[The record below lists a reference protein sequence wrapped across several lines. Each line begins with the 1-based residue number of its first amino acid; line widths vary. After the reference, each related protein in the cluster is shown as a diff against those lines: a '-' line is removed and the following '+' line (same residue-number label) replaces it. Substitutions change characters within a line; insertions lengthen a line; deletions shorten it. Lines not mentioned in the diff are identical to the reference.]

1 MHEIPLKVQKYILFV
16 TVFEVYTQSIMKSI
30 LVKRILDMEKQ
41 LFTVLFFGKTGAGK
55 SSTLNAMF
63 NFNLDVGAAVAVTK
77 MPNPTCLT
85 SPNYDLFHHKQI
97 QVVDMPGI
105 GESIEADEH
114 YLPFYE
120 EWIPKTDSL
129 VWVTQADTRAYKR
142 DQIFLL
148 KLLPLFHPS
157 LNFTIA
163 LNKIDYLGVD
173 EAEKCF
179 DTISKQPSQDQLNKL
194 PEKIAD
200 VYQVFNSIIEDKIDF
215 KLEQIIPYT
224 SFYGWGLDVL
234 KKQILT
240 QR

>member
-1 MHEIPLKVQKYILFV
+1 MNTLEREI
-16 TVFEVYTQSIMKSI
+16 
-30 LVKRILDMEKQ
+30 
-41 LFTVLFFGKTGAGK
+41 FTIVFFGKTGAGK
-55 SSTLNAMF
+55 SSTLNVMF
-63 NFNLDVGAAVAVTK
+63 DFNLDVGAAVAVTK

-85 SPNYDLFHHKQI
+85 SPDYDLLHHKQI

-105 GESIEADEH
+105 GESIEADEY

-157 LNFTIA
+157 LNFIVA
-163 LNKIDYLGVD
+163 LNKIDYLGVNED
-173 EAEKCF
+173 EKGF
-179 DTISKQPSQDQLNKL
+179 DATLKQPSQDQLKRL

-200 VYQVFNSIIEDKIDF
+200 VYQAFNSAIENKIDF
-215 KLEQIIPYT
+215 KQEQIIPYT
-224 SFYGWGLDVL
+224 SFYSWGLDAL

-240 QR
+240 RR